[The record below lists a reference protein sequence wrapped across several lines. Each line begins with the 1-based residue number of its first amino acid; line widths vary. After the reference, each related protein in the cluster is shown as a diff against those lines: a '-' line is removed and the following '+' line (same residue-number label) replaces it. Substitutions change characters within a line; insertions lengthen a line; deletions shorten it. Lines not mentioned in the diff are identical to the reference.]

1 MNERYKLKYNRLLD
15 ILGDVA
21 ACADGKLILVGGTAL
36 ALFYLKH
43 RLSIDLDFIPKIG
56 DEVKLKDEIKGCLT
70 KKGYRTI
77 RGAYLNQFVIQ
88 FEDTSIKI
96 ELFSSGYKIKKINA
110 FFAGNVK
117 IPVASLDD
125 LLELK
130 KRSYAERKEARD
142 LFDIIAILDKTKKGF
157 NLAGQLIEQYG
168 RPVNI
173 EEMEQLA
180 IDARIQRKFKSVV
193 GDVP

>member
-1 MNERYKLKYNRLLD
+1 M
-15 ILGDVA
+15 
-21 ACADGKLILVGGTAL
+21 
-36 ALFYLKH
+36 
-43 RLSIDLDFIPKIG
+43 
-56 DEVKLKDEIKGCLT
+56 
-70 KKGYRTI
+70 
-77 RGAYLNQFVIQ
+77 
-88 FEDTSIKI
+88 
-96 ELFSSGYKIKKINA
+96 
-110 FFAGNVK
+110 K

-130 KRSYAERKEARD
+130 KRIYAERKEARD